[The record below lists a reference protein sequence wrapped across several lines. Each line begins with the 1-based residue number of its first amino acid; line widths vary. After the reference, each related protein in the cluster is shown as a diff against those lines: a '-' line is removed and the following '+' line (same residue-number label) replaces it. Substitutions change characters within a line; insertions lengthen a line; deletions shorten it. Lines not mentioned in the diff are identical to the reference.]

1 MLFNSNYNVTIVT
14 QQRRQEIEATKLTI
28 IIIIIIIIIMW
39 SRKKSRSLQNMKN
52 LTTEIERICNIK

>member
-14 QQRRQEIEATKLTI
+14 QQRRQEIEATKLT